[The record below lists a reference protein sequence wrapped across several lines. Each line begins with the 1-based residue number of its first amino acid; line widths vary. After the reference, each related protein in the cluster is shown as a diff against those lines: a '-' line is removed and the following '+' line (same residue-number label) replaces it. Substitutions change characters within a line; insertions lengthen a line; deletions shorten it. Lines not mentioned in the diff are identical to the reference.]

1 MATDIAR
8 MWEYY
13 LQQGSWLDG
22 LREFLLAYSTFA
34 VYYVIAITL
43 IYYVIFSLSIRNTF
57 ALKRGIHYNRMHK
70 LSGSRHVPSVSL
82 LVPAYNEELTIIENV
97 RSLLSLNYPEY
108 EVIVINDGSKDH
120 TFDIM
125 IEHFQL
131 KRINPILNNH
141 INTAEIRGIYHN
153 PDYPSLYFIDKE
165 NGGKADSLNAGINL
179 SHYPLISTIDAD
191 SLLEKD
197 ALTRIA
203 RVYMEN
209 PEETVA
215 VGGNVRIVNSCTV
228 EDGIVKNIQF
238 PKKLLPALQ
247 NVEYL
252 KAFLGGRIGWSAVN
266 GLIIISGAFG
276 VFQKEK
282 VIAVGGY
289 RGGYPGEDM
298 NIVIKLHRY
307 CLENRI
313 PYRVAFCPDAVCWTQ
328 APDTYRILS
337 SQRKRWGR
345 GNLKNMVEEGFHM
358 VFRPKYKVFGL
369 LTLPY
374 NILFETLNP
383 YIRITGLL
391 AIIGYSLLQMTDW
404 TILAIFALVNFLSCF
419 LLSLGAMLIEEV
431 TFSRYPTVKD
441 FNKMLLYS
449 FLMFMGYRQL
459 GVWWRLRGHIDF
471 FRNNNTWGTM
481 VRTNFNK

>member
-1 MATDIAR
+1 MRII
-8 MWEYY
+8 EYY
-13 LQQGSWLDG
+13 LQKDHLLNG
-22 LREFLLAYSTFA
+22 LRDFLLAYGYFA
-34 VYYVIAITL
+34 MYYVIAITVIYFL
-43 IYYVIFSLSIRNTF
+43 IFGLSIRHSFPIRT
-57 ALKRGIHYNRMHK
+57 GIRYNRLTK
-70 LSGSRHVPSVSL
+70 LSGSVHVPPVSL
-82 LVPAYNEELTIIENV
+82 LVPAFNEELTIIENV

-108 EVIVINDGSKDH
+108 EVIVVNDGSKDD
-120 TFDIM
+120 TFKVM
-125 IEHFQL
+125 IEEFRL
-131 KRINPILNNH
+131 ERIQPIVSNH
-141 INTAEIRGIYHN
+141 IKTGKVRGIYHN
-153 PDYPSLYFIDKE
+153 PEYPSLYFIDKE

-179 SHYPLISTIDAD
+179 SHYSLVSTIDAD

-228 EDGIVKNIQF
+228 EDGIVKNVRF
-238 PKKLLPALQ
+238 PKQLLPALQ
-247 NVEYL
+247 NVEYI
-252 KAFLGGRIGWSAVN
+252 KAFLGGRIGWSAMN
-266 GLIIISGAFG
+266 GLIIVSGAFG
-276 VFQKEK
+276 VFQKDK
-282 VIAVGGY
+282 IIAVGGY

-307 CLENRI
+307 CLENKI

-345 GNLKNMVEEGFHM
+345 GNLKNMVEEGIHM

-383 YIRITGLL
+383 YFRITGLL
-391 AIIGYSLLQMTDW
+391 AILGYWMLNMTDW
-404 TILAIFALVNFLSCF
+404 KTLAVFALVNFLSCF
-419 LLSLGAMLIEEV
+419 ILSLGALFIEESA
-431 TFSRYPTVKD
+431 FSRYPKLSD
-441 FNKMLLYS
+441 LNKMLLYS
-449 FLMFMGYRQL
+449 FLMFIGYRQV
-459 GVWWRLRGHIDF
+459 GVWWRLMGHIDF
-471 FRNNNTWGTM
+471 LRNNNTWGTM

>member
-1 MATDIAR
+1 MDFQLFKVI
-8 MWEYY
+8 EYY
-13 LQQGSWLDG
+13 LQKESWLNG
-22 LREFLLAYSTFA
+22 LREFLLGYGTFA
-34 VYYVIAITL
+34 VGYVIAITV
-43 IYYVIFSLSIRNTF
+43 IYYLIFGMSIRNMF
-57 ALKRGIHYNRMHK
+57 ALKRGIRYNRIQK
-70 LSGSRHVPSVSL
+70 FSGSGHVPPVSL
-82 LVPAYNEELTIIENV
+82 LVPAYNEELTLIENV

-108 EVIVINDGSKDH
+108 EVIVVNDGSTDN
-120 TFDIM
+120 TFKVMVD
-125 IEHFQL
+125 EFQL
-131 KRINPILNNH
+131 EKINPILDNRLKS
-141 INTAEIRGIYHN
+141 AEIRGVYHN
-153 PDYPSLYFIDKE
+153 PAYPFLYFIDKE

-179 SHYPLISTIDAD
+179 SHYRLISTIDAD

-197 ALTRIA
+197 ALARIA

-228 EDGIVKNIQF
+228 EGGIVKNIRF

-252 KAFLGGRIGWSAVN
+252 KAFLGGRIGWSAIN

-276 VFQKEK
+276 VFQKDK

-307 CLENRI
+307 CLENKI

-345 GNLKNMVEEGFHM
+345 GNLKNMIEEGFGM

-374 NILFETLNP
+374 NIIFETLNP
-383 YIRITGLL
+383 YIRITGFL
-391 AIIGYSLLQMTDW
+391 AILGYSLLGMTEW
-404 TILAIFALVNFLSCF
+404 TTLAVFALVNLFSCF
-419 LLSLGAMLIEEV
+419 LLSLGALFIEEM
-431 TFSRYPTVKD
+431 TFSRYPSFKD
-441 FNKMLLYS
+441 LNKMLLYS
-449 FLMFMGYRQL
+449 LLMFLGYRQL
-459 GVWWRLRGHIDF
+459 GVWWRLLGHIDF
-471 FRNNNTWGTM
+471 FRNNNSWGTM

>member
-1 MATDIAR
+1 MKFI
-8 MWEYY
+8 EYY
-13 LQQGSWLDG
+13 LQTDSWLHF
-22 LREFLLAYSTFA
+22 LRELLLGYGYFA
-34 VYYVIAITL
+34 MYYVVVITL
-43 IYYVIFSLSIRNTF
+43 IYYLIFALSIRQTF
-57 ALKRGIHYNRMHK
+57 PLKRGIQYNRIKK
-70 LSGSRHVPSVSL
+70 LSGSKHLPAVSL

-97 RSLLSLNYPEY
+97 RSLLALNYPKY
-108 EVIVINDGSKDH
+108 EVIVINDGSTDN
-120 TFDIM
+120 TFQVMVD
-125 IEHFQL
+125 EFKL
-131 KRINPILNNH
+131 EKINPIVADH
-141 INTAEIRGIYHN
+141 IQTEKVRGIYYN
-153 PDYPSLYFIDKE
+153 PEYPTLYFIDKE

-203 RVYMEN
+203 RVYLEN
-209 PEETVA
+209 PEDTVA

-228 EDGIVKNIQF
+228 EDGIVKNVRF

-247 NVEYL
+247 NVEYI
-252 KAFLGGRIGWSAVN
+252 KAFLGGRIGWSAIN
-266 GLIIISGAFG
+266 GLIIVSGAFG
-276 VFQKEK
+276 VFQKDK
-282 VIAVGGY
+282 VIAVKGY

-307 CLENRI
+307 CLENKI

-345 GNLKNMVEEGFHM
+345 GNLKNMIEEGIHM

-383 YIRITGLL
+383 YVRITGLL
-391 AIIGYSLLQMTDW
+391 AILGYWLLNMTDW
-404 TILAIFALVNFLSCF
+404 QTLVVFALVNFFSCF
-419 LLSLGAMLIEEV
+419 ILSLGALFIEEAA
-431 TFSRYPTVKD
+431 FSRYPRLSD
-441 FNKMLLYS
+441 LNKMLLYS
-449 FLMFMGYRQL
+449 FLMFLGYRQL
-459 GVWWRLRGHIDF
+459 GVLWRFLGHIDYL
-471 FRNNNTWGTM
+471 RNNNTWGTM
-481 VRTNFNK
+481 VRTRFNK

>member
-1 MATDIAR
+1 MRII
-8 MWEYY
+8 EYY
-13 LQQGSWLDG
+13 LQQDSWLNL
-22 LREFLLAYSTFA
+22 LREFLLGYGYLAMF
-34 VYYVIAITL
+34 YVIAVTAIYFL
-43 IYYVIFSLSIRNTF
+43 IFGLSIRHTLP
-57 ALKRGIHYNRMHK
+57 LKRGFQYNSIKK
-70 LSGSRHVPSVSL
+70 LSGSEHVPPVSL
-82 LVPAYNEELTIIENV
+82 LVPAYNEELTIKENV
-97 RSLLSLNYPEY
+97 RSLLALNYPEY
-108 EVIVINDGSKDH
+108 EVIVINDGSKDD
-120 TFDIM
+120 TFQVLV
-125 IEHFQL
+125 EEFQL
-131 KRINPILNNH
+131 KKISAIVSDA
-141 INTAEIRGIYHN
+141 IKTSKVRGIYHN
-153 PDYPSLYFIDKE
+153 PEYPQLYFIDKE
-165 NGGKADSLNAGINL
+165 NGGKADALNAGINL

-209 PEETVA
+209 PEDTVA

-228 EDGIVKNIQF
+228 EDGIVKDVTF

-247 NVEYL
+247 NVEYI

-266 GLIIISGAFG
+266 GLIIVSGAFG

-307 CLENRI
+307 CLENEI

-345 GNLKNMVEEGFHM
+345 GNLKNMVEEGFSM
-358 VFRPKYKVFGL
+358 VFRPRYKVFGM

-383 YIRITGLL
+383 YFRISGML
-391 AIIGYSLLQMTDW
+391 AILGYWLLNMTEW
-404 TILAIFALVNFLSCF
+404 KTLVVFGLVNFLSCF
-419 LLSLGAMLIEEV
+419 ILSLGALYIEE
-431 TFSRYPTVKD
+431 TAFSRYPKLSD
-441 FNKMLLYS
+441 LNKMLLYS
-449 FLMFMGYRQL
+449 FLMFIGYRQI
-459 GVWWRLRGHIDF
+459 GVLWRLMGHIDF

>member
-1 MATDIAR
+1 
-8 MWEYY
+8 MWVFGYQTAWDSF
-13 LQQGSWLDG
+13 LHG
-22 LREFLLAYSTFA
+22 LRTFLFYYSYAAIFYVVLVT
-34 VYYVIAITL
+34 VLYYFIFGFSIRH
-43 IYYVIFSLSIRNTF
+43 IFS
-57 ALKRGIHYNRMHK
+57 LKRGIRYNRIQK
-70 LSGSRHVPSVSL
+70 LSGSGQLPPVSL

-97 RSLLSLNYPEY
+97 RSLLALHYAEY
-108 EVIVINDGSKDH
+108 EVIVVNDGSQDQTLQH
-120 TFDIM
+120 M
-125 IEHFQL
+125 IAEFKL
-131 KRINPILNNH
+131 ERIHPVLSSSIK
-141 INTAEIRGIYHN
+141 TGKIRGVYYN
-153 PDYPSLYFIDKE
+153 SEYPNLYLVDKE

-179 SHYPLISTIDAD
+179 SHHALIATIDAD

-228 EDGIVKNIQF
+228 EDGIVKDVRF
-238 PKKLLPALQ
+238 PRKLLPALQ
-247 NVEYL
+247 LVEYT
-252 KAFLGGRIGWSAVN
+252 KAFLGGRIGWSAAN

-307 CLENRI
+307 CLEHKI

-328 APDTYRILS
+328 APDSYRILS

-345 GNLKNMVEEGFHM
+345 GNLKNMIEEGIYM
-358 VFRPKYKVFGL
+358 ALRPKYKVFGM

-383 YIRITGLL
+383 YFRLSGLL
-391 AIIGYSLLQMTDW
+391 ALLGYWLLNMTDW
-404 TILAIFALVNFLSCF
+404 YTVVIFSLVNLFSCF
-419 LLSLGAMLIEEV
+419 ALSLGALFIEEWA
-431 TFSRYPTVKD
+431 FSRYPKLGD
-441 FNKMLLYS
+441 LNKMLLYS
-449 FLMFMGYRQL
+449 LLMFAGYRQI
-459 GVWWRLRGHIDF
+459 GVWWRLNGHIQF
-471 FRNNNTWGTM
+471 LRNNNSWGTM
-481 VRTNFNK
+481 VRTHFNK

>member
-1 MATDIAR
+1 MGKDIVRVIA
-8 MWEYY
+8 YY
-13 LQQGSWLDG
+13 LEKSSWLDG
-22 LREFLLAYSTFA
+22 VRQFLLGYGMFA
-34 VYYVIAITL
+34 MFYVIAITF
-43 IYYVIFSLSIRNTF
+43 IYYLIFGLSIRKSF
-57 ALKRGIHYNRMHK
+57 ALRRGIRYNRINK
-70 LSGSRHVPSVSL
+70 LSGSGHVPPVSL

-108 EVIVINDGSKDH
+108 EVIVVNDGSKDD
-120 TFDIM
+120 TFQSM
-125 IEHFQL
+125 IDEFRL
-131 KRINPILNNH
+131 ERINPILGNR
-141 INTAEIRGIYHN
+141 IKTGKIRGIYHN
-153 PDYPSLYFIDKE
+153 PEYPNLYFIDKE

-209 PEETVA
+209 PEDTVA

-228 EDGIVKNIQF
+228 EGGIVKNITF
-238 PKKLLPALQ
+238 PKKLFPALQ
-247 NVEYL
+247 NVEYI
-252 KAFLGGRIGWSAVN
+252 KAFLGGRIGWSSIN
-266 GLIIISGAFG
+266 GLIIVSGAFG
-276 VFQKEK
+276 VFQKDK

-307 CLENRI
+307 CLENNI

-345 GNLKNMVEEGFHM
+345 GNLKNMIEEGIHM
-358 VFRPKYKVFGL
+358 AFRPKYKIFGL

-374 NILFETLNP
+374 NIIFETLNP
-383 YIRITGLL
+383 YIRISGLI
-391 AIIGYSLLQMTDW
+391 AILGYWLLSMTDW
-404 TILAIFALVNFLSCF
+404 TTLAIFALVNFFSCF
-419 LLSLGAMLIEEV
+419 VLSLGALFIEEF
-431 TFSRYPTVKD
+431 TFSRYPKVGD
-441 FNKMLLYS
+441 LNKMLLFS
-449 FLMFMGYRQL
+449 VFMFLGYRQL
-459 GVWWRLRGHIDF
+459 GVWWRLMGHIEF
-471 FRNNNTWGTM
+471 LRNNNSWGTM

>member
-1 MATDIAR
+1 VDLLRII
-8 MWEYY
+8 EYY
-13 LQQGSWLDG
+13 LQKDG
-22 LREFLLAYSTFA
+22 VRDFLLGYSKFA
-34 VYYVIAITL
+34 VGYVIVITCIYFL
-43 IYYVIFSLSIRNTF
+43 IFGLSVCKTFS
-57 ALKRGIHYNRMHK
+57 LKRGIRYNRVNQ
-70 LSGSRHVPSVSL
+70 LSASAHLPPVSI

-97 RSLLSLNYPEY
+97 KSLLSLNYPEY
-108 EVIVINDGSKDH
+108 EVIVVNDGSKDN
-120 TFDIM
+120 TFQVM
-125 IEHFQL
+125 VEEFGL
-131 KRINPILNNH
+131 ERINPIFGSRLS
-141 INTAEIRGIYHN
+141 TKKVKGVYYN
-153 PDYPSLYFIDKE
+153 PEYPNLYFIDKE

-179 SHYPLISTIDAD
+179 SHYELISTIDAD

-215 VGGNVRIVNSCTV
+215 VGGNVRIVNGCTV
-228 EDGIVKNIQF
+228 EGGVVKNIRF
-238 PKKLLPALQ
+238 PDKLFPALQ
-247 NVEYL
+247 NVEYI
-252 KAFLGGRIGWSAVN
+252 KAFLGGRIGWSAIN

-307 CLENRI
+307 CLENKI

-328 APDTYRILS
+328 APDSYRILS
-337 SQRKRWGR
+337 SQRRRWGR
-345 GNLKNMVEEGFHM
+345 GNLKNMIEEGVRM

-374 NILFETLNP
+374 NIFFETLNP
-383 YIRITGLL
+383 YFRISGLL
-391 AIIGYSLLQMTDW
+391 AVIGYSLLNMTDW
-404 TILAIFALVNFLSCF
+404 SIIVTFALVNLLSCF
-419 LLSLGAMLIEEV
+419 ILSLGALFIEEY

-441 FNKMLLYS
+441 FTKMLLYS
-449 FLMFMGYRQL
+449 VGMFLGYRQI
-459 GVWWRLRGHIDF
+459 GVWWRLMGHVEF
-471 FRNNNTWGTM
+471 LRNNNTWGTM

>member
-1 MATDIAR
+1 MGDIIR
-8 MWEYY
+8 IIEYY
-13 LQQGSWLDG
+13 LQDASWLNG
-22 LREFLLAYSTFA
+22 LRSFLFAYSTFA
-34 VYYVIAITL
+34 VCYVIAITCLYYL
-43 IYYVIFSLSIRNTF
+43 IFGLSIRKTF
-57 ALKRGIHYNRMHK
+57 ALKRGIRYNRMNK
-70 LSGSRHVPSVSL
+70 LSGSAHVPPVSI

-97 RSLLSLNYPEY
+97 RSLLSLHYPEY
-108 EVIVINDGSKDH
+108 EVIVVNDGSKDG
-120 TFDIM
+120 TFNTM
-125 IEHFQL
+125 IEEFRL
-131 KRINPILNNH
+131 EKINPILSSDLK
-141 INTAEIRGIYHN
+141 TAKIRGIYYN
-153 PDYPSLYFIDKE
+153 PEYPSLYFIDKE

-179 SHYPLISTIDAD
+179 SHYRLISTIDAD

-228 EDGIVKNIQF
+228 EDGIVKNVRF

-252 KAFLGGRIGWSAVN
+252 KAFLGGRIGWSAMN
-266 GLIIISGAFG
+266 GLIIVSGAFG
-276 VFQKEK
+276 VFQKDK

-307 CLENRI
+307 CLENKI

-328 APDTYRILS
+328 APETYRILS

-345 GNLKNMVEEGFHM
+345 GNLKNMIEEGIHM

-383 YIRITGLL
+383 YVRISGLL
-391 AIIGYSLLQMTDW
+391 AIIGYWLLNMTDW
-404 TILAIFALVNFLSCF
+404 STLAIFGLINFLSCF
-419 LLSLGAMLIEEV
+419 VLSLGALFIEEV
-431 TFSRYPTVKD
+431 TFSRYPTVGD
-441 FNKMLLYS
+441 LNKMLLYS
-449 FLMFMGYRQL
+449 LFMFLGYRQI
-459 GVWWRLRGHIDF
+459 GVWWRLMGHIDF

>member
-1 MATDIAR
+1 MRVI
-8 MWEYY
+8 EYY
-13 LQQGSWLDG
+13 LQKDQVLNG
-22 LREFLLAYSTFA
+22 LREFLLAYGTMA
-34 VYYVIAITL
+34 MYYVMVVTAIYFL
-43 IYYVIFSLSIRNTF
+43 IFGLSIRQSFPMKT
-57 ALKRGIHYNRMHK
+57 GIRYNRLNK
-70 LSGSRHVPSVSL
+70 LSGSTHAPPVSL
-82 LVPAYNEELTIIENV
+82 LVPAFNEELTIIENV
-97 RSLLSLNYPEY
+97 RSLLSLNYPQY
-108 EVIVINDGSKDH
+108 EVIVVNDGSKDG
-120 TFDIM
+120 TFQTM
-125 IEHFQL
+125 INEFHL
-131 KRINPILNNH
+131 ERIQPFVSNSIK
-141 INTAEIRGIYHN
+141 TAKVRGIYHN
-153 PDYPSLYFIDKE
+153 PEYPTLYFIDKE

-179 SHYPLISTIDAD
+179 SHYALISTIDAD

-228 EDGIVKNIQF
+228 EDGIVKKVSF

-247 NVEYL
+247 SVEYI

-266 GLIIISGAFG
+266 GLIIVSGAFG
-276 VFQKEK
+276 VFQKDK
-282 VIAVGGY
+282 IIAVGGY

-307 CLENRI
+307 CLENNI

-345 GNLKNMVEEGFHM
+345 GNLKNMVEEGFSM
-358 VFRPKYKVFGL
+358 VFRPKYKIFGM

-383 YIRITGLL
+383 YFRITGLL
-391 AIIGYSLLQMTDW
+391 AILGYWMLNMTEW
-404 TILAIFALVNFLSCF
+404 KVLVLFALVNFLSCF
-419 LLSLGAMLIEEV
+419 ILSLGALFIEESV
-431 TFSRYPTVKD
+431 FSRYPKLSD
-441 FNKMLLYS
+441 LNKMLLYS
-449 FLMFMGYRQL
+449 FLMFVGYRQV
-459 GVWWRLRGHIDF
+459 GVWWRLKGHIDF
-471 FRNNNTWGTM
+471 LQNNNTWGTM
-481 VRTNFNK
+481 VRTDFNK

>member
-1 MATDIAR
+1 MRII
-8 MWEYY
+8 EYY
-13 LQQGSWLDG
+13 LQKDQLLNGV
-22 LREFLLAYSTFA
+22 REFLLAYGTFA
-34 VYYVIAITL
+34 MYYVLVITVL
-43 IYYVIFSLSIRNTF
+43 YFVIFGLSIRHSFPMKT
-57 ALKRGIHYNRMHK
+57 GIRYNRLNK
-70 LSGSRHVPSVSL
+70 LSGSSHVPPVSL

-97 RSLLSLNYPEY
+97 RSLLALNYPEY
-108 EVIVINDGSKDH
+108 EVIVVNDGSKDG
-120 TFDIM
+120 TFQKM
-125 IEHFQL
+125 IQEFQL
-131 KRINPILNNH
+131 ERINPFVSNH
-141 INTAEIRGIYHN
+141 IKTAKVRGIYHN
-153 PDYPSLYFIDKE
+153 PEYPKLYFIDKE

-179 SHYPLISTIDAD
+179 AQYSLVSTIDAD

-228 EDGIVKNIQF
+228 EDGIVKNVRF

-247 NVEYL
+247 NVEYI

-266 GLIIISGAFG
+266 GLIIVSGAFG
-276 VFQKEK
+276 VFQKDK
-282 VIAVGGY
+282 IIAVGGY

-307 CLENRI
+307 CLENDI

-345 GNLKNMVEEGFHM
+345 GNLKNMVEEGIHM
-358 VFRPKYKVFGL
+358 VFRPKYKIFGM
-369 LTLPY
+369 LTIPY

-383 YIRITGLL
+383 YFRITGLL
-391 AIIGYSLLQMTDW
+391 AILGYWMLNMTEW
-404 TILAIFALVNFLSCF
+404 KTLVVFAMVNFLSCF
-419 LLSLGAMLIEEV
+419 MLSLGALFIEESV
-431 TFSRYPTVKD
+431 FSRYPKLRD
-441 FNKMLLYS
+441 LNKMLLYS
-449 FLMFMGYRQL
+449 FLMFVGYRQI
-459 GVWWRLRGHIDF
+459 GVWWRFRGHIDF
-471 FRNNNTWGTM
+471 LRNNNSWGTM
-481 VRTNFNK
+481 VRTDFNK

>member
-1 MATDIAR
+1 
-8 MWEYY
+8 MWIFGYQVI
-13 LQQGSWLDG
+13 LDSFLDG
-22 LREFLLAYSTFA
+22 LRQFLLTYSYIA
-34 VYYVIAITL
+34 LLYVIFVTL
-43 IYYVIFSLSIRNTF
+43 IYYFVFGFSIRHIF
-57 ALKRGIHYNRMHK
+57 PMKRGIRYNRIHK
-70 LSGSRHVPSVSL
+70 LSSSGHTPPVSL

-97 RSLLSLNYPEY
+97 RSLLALDYAEY
-108 EVIVINDGSKDH
+108 EVIVVNDGSQD
-120 TFDIM
+120 
-125 IEHFQL
+125 
-131 KRINPILNNH
+131 
-141 INTAEIRGIYHN
+141 NTLQRMLDEFKLERMVPVFSSEIRTGKIRGVYHN
-153 PDYPSLYFIDKE
+153 PEYPNLYMIDKE

-179 SHYPLISTIDAD
+179 SHYRLISTIDAD

-228 EDGIVKNIQF
+228 EDGIVKDVRF
-238 PKKLLPALQ
+238 PRKLLPALQ
-247 NVEYL
+247 NVEYT

-276 VFQKEK
+276 VFQKDK

-307 CLENRI
+307 CLENKI

-328 APDTYRILS
+328 APDSYKILS
-337 SQRKRWGR
+337 NQRKRWGR
-345 GNLKNMVEEGFHM
+345 GNLKNMIEEGIHM
-358 VFRPKYKVFGL
+358 VLRPKYKVFGL

-374 NILFETLNP
+374 NIVFETLNP
-383 YIRITGLL
+383 YFRLSGIL
-391 AIIGYSLLQMTDW
+391 AILGYWMLNMTDW
-404 TILAIFALVNFLSCF
+404 TTVAIFALVNVFACF
-419 LLSLGAMLIEEV
+419 SLSLGALFIEES
-431 TFSRYPTVKD
+431 TFGRYPKLSD
-441 FNKMLLYS
+441 LNKMLLYS
-449 FLMFMGYRQL
+449 FLMFLGYRQI
-459 GVWWRLRGHIDF
+459 GVWWRLSGHIQF
-471 FRNNNTWGTM
+471 MRNNNSWGTM

>member
-1 MATDIAR
+1 MMRFI
-8 MWEYY
+8 EYFF
-13 LQQGSWLDG
+13 QANLDSI
-22 LREFLLAYSTFA
+22 RQFLLNYGTFA
-34 VYYVIAITL
+34 VWYVIAITI
-43 IYYVIFSLSIRNTF
+43 IYYVIFSLSIRNIF
-57 ALKRGIHYNRMHK
+57 SLKRGIRYNRITK
-70 LSGSRHVPSVSL
+70 LSGSEHVPPVSL
-82 LVPAYNEELTIIENV
+82 LVPAFNEELTIIENV

-108 EVIVINDGSKDH
+108 EVIVVNDGSTDD
-120 TFDIM
+120 TFHIM
-125 IEHFQL
+125 INEFQL
-131 KRINPILNNH
+131 ERINPIMGNH
-141 INTAEIRGIYHN
+141 IRTAAIRGVYHN
-153 PDYPSLYFIDKE
+153 PTYPNLYFIDKE

-179 SHYPLISTIDAD
+179 SHHPLISTIDAD

-209 PEETVA
+209 PQETVA
-215 VGGNVRIVNSCTV
+215 VGGNVRVVNSCTV
-228 EDGIVKNIQF
+228 EGGIVKNIRF

-252 KAFLGGRIGWSAVN
+252 KAFLGGRIGWSAIN

-276 VFQKEK
+276 VFQKDK

-345 GNLKNMVEEGFHM
+345 GNLKNMFEEGIHM
-358 VFRPKYKVFGL
+358 VFRPKYKIFGL

-374 NILFETLNP
+374 NIIFETLNP
-383 YIRITGLL
+383 YVRLSGLL
-391 AIIGYSLLQMTDW
+391 AILGYWLLNMTDW
-404 TILAIFALVNFLSCF
+404 TILVTFTLVNLLSCF
-419 LLSLGAMLIEEV
+419 VLSLGALFIEE
-431 TFSRYPTVKD
+431 FAFGRYPKFRD
-441 FNKMLLYS
+441 LNKMLLYS
-449 FLMFMGYRQL
+449 FLMFLGYRQL

-471 FRNNNTWGTM
+471 FRNNNSWGTM

>member
-1 MATDIAR
+1 
-8 MWEYY
+8 MWVFGY
-13 LQQGSWLDG
+13 QVVLDSFLKG
-22 LREFLLAYSTFA
+22 LREFLFYYSYAALF
-34 VYYVIAITL
+34 YVILVTL
-43 IYYVIFSLSIRNTF
+43 LYYFIFGFSIRHIFSI
-57 ALKRGIHYNRMHK
+57 KRGIQYNRINK
-70 LSGSRHVPSVSL
+70 LSSSSQLPPVSL

-97 RSLLSLNYPEY
+97 RSLLALNYSEY
-108 EVIVINDGSKDH
+108 EVIVVNDGSQDGTLKC
-120 TFDIM
+120 M
-125 IEHFQL
+125 IEEFKLELLHPVL
-131 KRINPILNNH
+131 SSSIK
-141 INTAEIRGIYHN
+141 TGKVRGVYHN
-153 PDYPSLYFIDKE
+153 SEYPNLYLVDKV

-179 SHYPLISTIDAD
+179 SHYALVSTIDAD

-228 EDGIVKNIQF
+228 EDGIVKDVQF
-238 PKKLLPALQ
+238 PRKLLPALQ
-247 NVEYL
+247 NVEYT

-282 VIAVGGY
+282 IIAVGGY

-307 CLENRI
+307 CLDNKI

-328 APDTYRILS
+328 APDSYRILS

-345 GNLKNMVEEGFHM
+345 GNLKNMIEEGIHM
-358 VFRPKYKVFGL
+358 VLRPKYKIFGL

-374 NILFETLNP
+374 NIVFETLNP
-383 YIRITGLL
+383 YFRLSGLL
-391 AIIGYSLLQMTDW
+391 AILGYWMLNMTDW
-404 TILAIFALVNFLSCF
+404 YTVVIFSLVNLFSCF
-419 LLSLGAMLIEEV
+419 ALSLGALFIEE
-431 TFSRYPTVKD
+431 TAFSRYPKLRD
-441 FNKMLLYS
+441 LNKMILYS
-449 FLMFMGYRQL
+449 LLMFAGYRQI
-459 GVWWRLRGHIDF
+459 GVWWRLNGHVQF
-471 FRNNNTWGTM
+471 LRNNNSWGTM